1 MAKYKIVETKE
12 GRFVEVT
19 TTKPYLI
26 EGKIIEKGRT
36 LLINEKGILGS
47 LDGEFESI
55 AAKAKMARIKK
66 AMSADLMADEEL
78 VDEPSIDPD
87 KKPMKKMDPVEVPED
102 KEEVEGVVAPPP
114 APDKEAMRKK
124 FSMKALAKKAME
136 AEDVPE
142 EDLEDLA
149 DMEDVAEEDMDGVDV
164 EVSENE
170 EGENE
175 VEIEFEEP
183 KEEITISAMRKMML
197 ANKKKM
203 EEPEEEPE
211 EEEEVEEKPK
221 AIPTVSK
228 KEEMRRPIRRAY
240 QK

>member
-87 KKPMKKMDPVEVPED
+87 KKSMKKMDPIEVPED

-136 AEDVPE
+136 A
-142 EDLEDLA
+142 
-149 DMEDVAEEDMDGVDV
+149 EDVAEEDMDGVDV